1 MVIGVDSALNTPV
14 EACDRISDTAR
25 AHHRAFIVEV
35 MGRDCGYL
43 AMAGAVAAGADAML
57 LREHGQTTVDPSVQ
71 LFGLATVLEATA
83 ELLDGES
90 PVTKGR
96 LAPIERVEGV
106 LGL

>member
-1 MVIGVDSALNTPV
+1 VVIGVDSALNTPV

-43 AMAGAVAAGADAML
+43 AIGGRGGCRCGRD
-57 LREHGQTTVDPSVQ
+57 
-71 LFGLATVLEATA
+71 EATA